1 MNEEFKAKM
10 KQRLFDLKAEVLTS
24 LIAENNDF
32 RAAVEDS
39 GVKDLA
45 DMASND
51 IDAMTLEAVGAKD
64 KLRLQRIE
72 SALTRIENGKFG
84 ICASCGSRIQKERL
98 NAIPYS
104 VLCISCQSTSER
116 HRGIQS
122 TD

>member
-1 MNEEFKAKM
+1 MNDQFKDQM
-10 KQRLFDLKAEVLTS
+10 KQRLFELKAEVLTS

-72 SALTRIENGKFG
+72 SALARLENGKFG
-84 ICASCGSRIQKERL
+84 ICASCGSRIQAERL
-98 NAIPYS
+98 KAIPYS
-104 VLCISCQSTSER
+104 VLCINCQSSSER
-116 HRGIQS
+116 RHYH
-122 TD
+122 

>member
-1 MNEEFKAKM
+1 MNDEFKAKM

-39 GVKDLA
+39 GVNDLA

-51 IDAMTLEAVGAKD
+51 IDAMTLEALGAKD

-72 SALTRIENGKFG
+72 SALARIENGKFG

-104 VLCISCQSTSER
+104 VLCVSCQSTSER
-116 HRGIQS
+116 HRAY
-122 TD
+122 

>member
-1 MNEEFKAKM
+1 MNDEFKDNM
-10 KQRLFDLKAEVLTS
+10 KKRLFNLKAEVLTS

-32 RAAVEDS
+32 RLAVEDS
-39 GVKDLA
+39 DVKDLA

-51 IDAMTLEAVGAKD
+51 IDAMTLEALGAKD

-72 SALTRIENGKFG
+72 SALARIENGKFG
-84 ICASCGSRIQKERL
+84 ICAGCGSRIQEERL

-116 HRGIQS
+116 RRAY
-122 TD
+122 

>member
-1 MNEEFKAKM
+1 
-10 KQRLFDLKAEVLTS
+10 LFDLKAEVLTS

-64 KLRLQRIE
+64 KIRLQRIE
-72 SALTRIENGKFG
+72 SALARLENGKFG
-84 ICASCGSRIQKERL
+84 ICASCVSTASHPR
-98 NAIPYS
+98 NA
-104 VLCISCQSTSER
+104 VTLTE
-116 HRGIQS
+116 
-122 TD
+122 